1 MCPKIEGMLTRVRIR
16 VLAKERVARPACRA
30 RVRGLQPVR
39 PTLLLLLLLLLLRW
53 VDLRE
58 HRELR
63 DRSRVLLRGRRGEVR
78 R

>member
-1 MCPKIEGMLTRVRIR
+1 MCPKIEGILTRVRIR
-16 VLAKERVARPACRA
+16 VLAKERITRPARRA

-39 PTLLLLLLLLLLRW
+39 PTLLLLLLRW

-63 DRSRVLLRGRRGEVR
+63 DGSRVLLRRRRGEVR

>member
-1 MCPKIEGMLTRVRIR
+1 MCPKIEGILTRVRIR
-16 VLAKERVARPACRA
+16 VLAKERITRPARRA

-39 PTLLLLLLLLLLRW
+39 PTLLLLLLLRW

-63 DRSRVLLRGRRGEVR
+63 DRSRVLLRRRRGEVR